1 MKTFLIFSR
10 RLAGLLALVA
20 ALAHP
25 AAARDLLIG
34 TTAATSSHYGYF
46 AAVSQLINEHVAGV
60 DSTIVETGATVDNLR
75 RLKAGQIDIGLVTTN
90 AVYEA
95 ENGLGKF
102 EGAPVK
108 TRLLWVYTVA
118 PQNVVVRRD
127 SQVTALAEL
136 AGREFNPGIRGSSTE
151 STSEKVFAALG
162 IAPDYVRGSTGD
174 IVNGIKDNRLI
185 GYVKSGA
192 GSALDASTRDL
203 ATATDINVLGLSP
216 DQAQIIAEA
225 LPDLSVVLQPGSDA
239 LGIPPYQTWAFAVAA
254 TAAPDLDEETAYQ
267 IVKAIAEDQE
277 YQASAMA
284 SLKGFDIAEATASLA
299 TIPLHPGAARY
310 LKERGYSV
318 AE

>member
-1 MKTFLIFSR
+1 MHTILPFIR
-10 RLAGLLALVA
+10 RLTSLLALA
-20 ALAHP
+20 AVLAYP

-34 TTAATSSHYGYF
+34 TTAGTSSHYGYF
-46 AAVSQLINEHVAGV
+46 AAVSQLINERVSGV
-60 DSTIVETGATVDNLR
+60 DTSVVETGATVDNLR

-90 AVYEA
+90 TVYEA

-102 EGAPVK
+102 AGDPVK

-127 SQVTALAEL
+127 SGVGALTEL

-151 STSEKVFAALG
+151 ATSEKVFTALG
-162 IAPDYVRGSTGD
+162 IGPDYVRGSTGD

-185 GYVKSGA
+185 GYVKSGS

-216 DQAQIIAEA
+216 DQERRIGEA
-225 LPDLSVVLQPGSDA
+225 LPDLSVVSQPGNDA
-239 LGIPPYQTWAFAVAA
+239 LGIPPYKTWAFAVAA

-267 IVKAIAEDQE
+267 IVKAVAEDRD

-284 SLKGFDIAEATASLA
+284 SLKGFNIAEATANLA

-310 LKERGYSV
+310 LKERGFSI